1 MKMKEL
7 SIIPYIW
14 NEENLR
20 RYRESL
26 KEQKETPMSHY
37 LFYIDP
43 KGSLMQHQMLLALS
57 VNYAFRNVQEDVL
70 VKELLREEPVLW
82 KMEFMS
88 ETEPGSGEFRRGTC
102 DLLEKIL
109 QRKDVSLLR
118 RLYHVIPPE
127 RREEVDALLKEVEG

>member
-1 MKMKEL
+1 MKA
-7 SIIPYIW
+7 YIW

-20 RYRESL
+20 RYRASL
-26 KEQKETPMSHY
+26 REPGEPAITHQ

-43 KGSLMQHQMLLALS
+43 KGSLLQHEMLLALT
-57 VNYAFRNVQEDVL
+57 VNYVFRNVEEDVL
-70 VKELLREEPVLW
+70 VNSLLREKPVLW
-82 KMEFMS
+82 DMEFMS
-88 ETEPGSGEFRRGTC
+88 ETEPGSGEFQRCRC

-127 RREEVDALLKEVEG
+127 RREQVDGILKEAET

>member
-1 MKMKEL
+1 MKAH
-7 SIIPYIW
+7 IW

-26 KEQKETPMSHY
+26 KDSGEPAVSHT

-43 KGSLMQHQMLLALS
+43 KGSLLQHDMLLALA
-57 VNYAFRNVQEDVL
+57 VNYACRNVEEDVL
-70 VKELLREEPVLW
+70 VNNLLREEPVLW
-82 KMEFMS
+82 DMEFMS
-88 ETEPGSGEFRRGTC
+88 ETEPGSGEFRRCRC
-102 DLLEKIL
+102 DLLEKIV

-127 RREEVDALLKEVEG
+127 RRDQVDAVLQEAD